1 MVYLFISWLLI
12 NSVHGYGIYEN
23 RKKPFH
29 TISENLAS
37 IPSLLLIYRIAHVI
51 NGLLLFLIVSIAVD
65 SGMHWGVLTLTAAS
79 ILFEW
84 AQAAVPYLN
93 KWKVIHNFFA
103 ICMATSMI
111 GLGWSLF
118 AHSDLYGAKASIALF
133 AGSIA
138 LLSFAYVKHPPRPR
152 SWVVQM
158 ITINSLYLQIL
169 MIFLV

>member
-1 MVYLFISWLLI
+1 MAYLLLSWLLI
-12 NSVHGYGIYEN
+12 NIVHGYGVYEN

-65 SGMHWGVLTLTAAS
+65 SSAHWSILVLTAAS

-93 KWKVIHNFFA
+93 KWKVVHNFFA
-103 ICMATSMI
+103 ICMATSMV

-138 LLSFAYVKHPPRPR
+138 LLSFAYVKHPPRPK
-152 SWVVQM
+152 SWIVQM

-169 MIFLV
+169 MILLV

>member
-65 SGMHWGVLTLTAAS
+65 SSAHWSILVLTAAS

-93 KWKVIHNFFA
+93 KWNKHGRFGLEFICSLRSIRRKGIDCLVCGKYSFA
-103 ICMATSMI
+103 IICIRKTS
-111 GLGWSLF
+111 
-118 AHSDLYGAKASIALF
+118 AA
-133 AGSIA
+133 
-138 LLSFAYVKHPPRPR
+138 P
-152 SWVVQM
+152 
-158 ITINSLYLQIL
+158 
-169 MIFLV
+169 